1 MTNIATNSPSIHQVA
16 ILLFDDV
23 VLTEAL
29 LPYETFS
36 RATLPC
42 GSPAYHVFFCGNEE
56 IDNKEGLLIGSKHNL
71 DKLSTAD
78 TIIVPGVRDL
88 ESNIDVA
95 ILDGI
100 RKHAERGGRILS
112 ICTGAFVLA
121 ATGLLNHLE
130 VTTHWMHASLLQK
143 KYPFVIVD
151 PEVLYIDNGQILTSA
166 GAIAGLDLC
175 LYVVGL
181 DLGHYI
187 SNDLAKISVV
197 QMHREGGQKQFINH
211 NHHDSGKGP
220 INTLLYW
227 LESNLGDSISIED
240 MANRVFMTTR
250 TFNRK
255 FKNEL
260 GVSPTVWLNNAR
272 VKYAQ
277 RLLETTTLS
286 FEHIAVRSGLGSATN
301 FRQRFRNR
309 VGTSPRE
316 YKKAFCHSPKIST
329 YGN

>member
-1 MTNIATNSPSIHQVA
+1 MTNIATNAPSIHQVA

-36 RATLPC
+36 RAKLPC
-42 GSPAYHVFFCGNEE
+42 GFPAYNVFFCGNEE

-71 DKLSTAD
+71 DRLSIAD

-88 ESNIDVA
+88 ESIIDIA

-130 VTTHWMHASLLQK
+130 VTTHWMHTSLLQK
-143 KYPFVIVD
+143 KYPHVIVN

-181 DLGHYI
+181 DLGNYI

-211 NHHDSGKGP
+211 SHNDSSKGP

-260 GVSPTVWLNNAR
+260 GISPAVWLNNAR

-286 FEHIAVRSGLGSATN
+286 FEQIAVRAGLGSTTN

-316 YKKAFCHSPKIST
+316 YKKAFCHPSKISI
-329 YGN
+329 